1 MFEMVR
7 KKFAMIS
14 ELRVELNNFRA
25 VDLISSAR
33 SLAEKILWSL
43 IAILGTVWIGFIVLY
58 QMQYWDENPVL
69 VTKGVKSLS
78 GLHQP
83 ALTFC
88 HRGMQ
93 KFGLVERM
101 VGSVKNAVR
110 VTLKARTLTFE
121 ELNNLFIQAEG
132 LINNRPLCP
141 VKRSDGEPLLGC
153 VVTPAELTVNRTL
166 EVQPIVNPK
175 NARISDYSKYK
186 RTRQLLHKQF
196 WKRNR
201 CTTF

>member
-1 MFEMVR
+1 MVR
-7 KKFAMIS
+7 KKFAMMS

-101 VGSVKNAVR
+101 VNYIDLTKDIPKEVFEIRNVAIKAQYLKVR
-110 VTLKARTLTFE
+110 RT
-121 ELNNLFIQAEG
+121 I
-132 LINNRPLCP
+132 I
-141 VKRSDGEPLLGC
+141 DLLGNFC
-153 VVTPAELTVNRTL
+153 KLMSTDTRFYDRFPNTDGCEVRLRHRHKLFQYIQSYVKHFLCIQNRSLKMTC
-166 EVQPIVNPK
+166 K
-175 NARISDYSKYK
+175 TS
-186 RTRQLLHKQF
+186 
-196 WKRNR
+196 
-201 CTTF
+201 